1 MVEKFCGIDVHRDT
15 LVATI
20 LDGQSEEKQT
30 QKFQNT
36 LPGIECLKQWLTQT
50 QCQTAVMESTGIF
63 WVALYLTL
71 EEAKFRVMLANA
83 YRVKGIAGRKTDQS
97 DSEWLA
103 YLARAKLIKPSYV
116 PTKQLRDLRLLTRLR
131 TKYIQNRTQYKNR
144 CQAVLSRV
152 NIPISTKISDVFG
165 KSGSELLEGLMAGK
179 SVVNILDATQNRWL
193 IAHREEILEVAMG
206 TLSANDVFMLE
217 QLTDTIGHLNV
228 QIAKVDVRI
237 EGVLNEADLR
247 IVSSVPGVGKTSG
260 ASILAELGDVSRF
273 ESGKQVSAWAG
284 LAPSVYQSAGVTVLG
299 HITKHGSR
307 WLRRSLVE
315 AAHGAIK
322 VKDGVFR
329 RMYFR
334 VAQRRGKKTAVVA
347 VARKLLTVIWH
358 LLVCGELYVEE
369 GFSKKPLKVRSDGLL
384 GGLSLEGMVGVLRR
398 AGYTVSSEG

>member
-1 MVEKFCGIDVHRDT
+1 
-15 LVATI
+15 
-20 LDGQSEEKQT
+20 
-30 QKFQNT
+30 
-36 LPGIECLKQWLTQT
+36 
-50 QCQTAVMESTGIF
+50 
-63 WVALYLTL
+63 
-71 EEAKFRVMLANA
+71 MLANA

-116 PTKQLRDLRLLTRLR
+116 PTKQLRELRQLTRLR

-144 CQAVLSRV
+144 CQAILSRV
-152 NIPISTKISDVFG
+152 NIPISNKISDVFG
-165 KSGSELLEGLMAGK
+165 KAGSELLEGLMAGK
-179 SVVNILDATQNRWL
+179 SVVNILDATQNKWL
-193 IAHREEILEVAMG
+193 ITHRDEILEISMG
-206 TLSANDVFMLE
+206 TLSVVDVFMLE
-217 QLTDTIGHLNV
+217 QLTDTIAHLNT
-228 QIAKVDVRI
+228 QIAQVDVRI
-237 EGVLNEADLR
+237 EGVLNAADLR
-247 IVSSVPGVGKTSG
+247 IISSVPGVGKTTA

-273 ESGKQVSAWAG
+273 DNAKQVSAWAG

-315 AAHGAIK
+315 AAHAAIR

-334 VAQRRGKKTAVVA
+334 IADRRGKKTAIVA

-369 GFSKKPLKVRSDGLL
+369 GFSKKRKPLKVWS
-384 GGLSLEGMVGVLRR
+384 GGLGEMPLGEMIEVLRK